1 MDEPKMC
8 VLCADRAER
17 DRLREE
23 VKASNETAFSWEQD
37 NIRLR
42 ALNAELVEALKSVYK
57 LSLDVKGFSTV
68 TDMRIICT
76 TALSKAEQKGE

>member
-23 VKASNETAFSWEQD
+23 VIVIIRTSEETIEH
-37 NIRLR
+37 LR
-42 ALNAELVEALKSVYK
+42 ALNAELVEALKHLRETDVSQYQINII
-57 LSLDVKGFSTV
+57 LS
-68 TDMRIICT
+68 
-76 TALSKAEQKGE
+76 ALSKAEQKGE